1 MSPEFKRAHP
11 KRAKIKAM
19 KSYKNEDAICT
30 IKRDHN
36 LKIEQIHPKSNNLYK
51 IDFDLKIGVAIFPN
65 FWRFGILGRKA
76 FWANFMN
83 FWDILTIQG
92 AKHI

>member
-11 KRAKIKAM
+11 ERAKIKAM

-30 IKRDHN
+30 IKRDHSSQ
-36 LKIEQIHPKSNNLYK
+36 IEQVHPKSNNLYK

-65 FWRFGILGRKA
+65 F
-76 FWANFMN
+76 
-83 FWDILTIQG
+83 
-92 AKHI
+92 